1 MNDFLGPSFDEYKDW
16 KPNIPDTGEQ
26 TPQAESSQEQSEDTP
41 KISGS
46 IDVEKMNDPMIRNTE
61 LDYLFMGEGANKIVL
76 PGNESEGIV
85 YYGGKLESKEIPNAK
100 VDVSDYF
107 NPKVVKRGP
116 VYAIVEGRRVV
127 AYATSPT
134 KAISYIE
141 SLYKNQ
147 GEAA

>member
-16 KPNIPDTGEQ
+16 KPNITDNSEQAPQGEAAQ
-26 TPQAESSQEQSEDTP
+26 KQSEETP
-41 KISGS
+41 KISGN
-46 IDVEKMNDPMIRNTE
+46 IDVDKMNDPMIRNTE

-76 PGNESEGIV
+76 PGQEGEGIV
-85 YYGGKLESKEIPNAK
+85 YYGGKLDVQEIPNAK

-127 AYATSPT
+127 VYATSPT
-134 KAISYIE
+134 KATHYIE
-141 SLYKNQ
+141 ELYKNQ